1 MPFQGSPGE
10 TGRLPGFG
18 SRGGRRPKLR
28 LTQAKARGLKQK
40 SANTTAVVNA
50 TGEIIRRRSGR
61 GGNFF

>member
-10 TGRLPGFG
+10 TGRLPGN
-18 SRGGRRPKLR
+18 RGRTAGRRLR
-28 LTQAKARGLKQK
+28 LASAKQRGLKQK
-40 SANTTAVVNA
+40 SAVTTAVVNS